1 MRNFFLLL
9 FFLSIVCQAQSQTY
23 LQINGVSVHDR
34 SGFNSIN
41 YGAGIEHAV
50 ADRWS
55 MAGGWYRNSEYRG
68 SAYGYARY
76 AVYKTGPW
84 NIGAGAG
91 LVSGYNSYTVM
102 PMVFPEVCYSYLCAI
117 TIPKVN
123 ANGANAVAVHLRVPI
138 N

>member
-1 MRNFFLLL
+1 MRNFFLFL
-9 FFLSIVCQAQSQTY
+9 FFLSIICQARAQTY

-41 YGAGIEHAV
+41 YGAGIEHDV

-55 MAGGWYRNSEYRG
+55 IAGGWYRNSEYRG
-68 SAYGYARY
+68 STYGYARY
-76 AVYKTGPW
+76 AVYKTGQW
-84 NIGAGAG
+84 DIGVGAG

-102 PMVFPEVCYSYLCAI
+102 PMAFPEVCYSYLCAI
-117 TIPKVN
+117 AIPKVN
-123 ANGANAVAVHLRVPI
+123 ANGANAVAVHLRVPV